1 MLTIVLRLLFTIA
14 KPPAEAQC
22 AAGQQWQFLTQVG
35 LGHQLLAWVGTCWPF
50 KQSETA
56 AMRTP
61 TVSALRSYHL
71 DSIHLEIDKI

>member
-1 MLTIVLRLLFTIA
+1 MLTIVLFTIA

-50 KQSETA
+50 KQAEA

-71 DSIHLEIDKI
+71 DSRHLEIDKI